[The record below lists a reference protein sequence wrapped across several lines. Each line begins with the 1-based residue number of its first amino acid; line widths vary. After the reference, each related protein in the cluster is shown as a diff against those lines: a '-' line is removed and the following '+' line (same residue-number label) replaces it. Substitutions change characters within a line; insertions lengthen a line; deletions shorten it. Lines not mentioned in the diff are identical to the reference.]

1 MIDAALSER
10 CALNPSGS
18 LHAIARIKREG
29 GGDVLRLGDH
39 APQRA
44 RILDRLS
51 RALCEEWDH
60 RMSRIADQ
68 RRAPERERRNWRT
81 AVERPSPPLDGR
93 AYQRARFLGPSRE
106 RTLKS

>member
-18 LHAIARIKREG
+18 LNAIARIKREG

-51 RALCEEWDH
+51 RALC
-60 RMSRIADQ
+60 
-68 RRAPERERRNWRT
+68 
-81 AVERPSPPLDGR
+81 
-93 AYQRARFLGPSRE
+93 
-106 RTLKS
+106 